1 MPMTEHIDGVAVIG
15 GGYAGLHAAR
25 VAAGSGVATTVID
38 PTPHHAFTTR
48 LAAVAG
54 GTVQADA
61 ARAPLQSLVSRVREG
76 RLATVDPSGLALLS
90 DGTRLTADAMV
101 VTVGSQPTAPP
112 LPGLEHLASLRTAEE
127 ALDLRE
133 RLSRAATLVIL
144 GAGPTGVQLAGAAAA
159 AQRGLEVH
167 LVERKDRLLPGMRP
181 RLGTHAL
188 AILEQ
193 RSVRVHLCTSMACA
207 DERGVVLDDDERING
222 VGVWAG
228 GFSAHTDVVDARV
241 VAGRI
246 AVDEALRIERSS
258 TVFAAGD
265 IAAPHD
271 HAGALLPMSAQIAV
285 QAGTAAGANA
295 AAIVKGRAVEPVA
308 LRDRGWVVDLGGGRG
323 VADLGGVRLARPL
336 LDRIPPLLHWAIDTR
351 NLWQIA
357 GPAGRR
363 WRLALG
369 SVA

>member
-25 VAAGSGVATTVID
+25 AATGSGVATTVID
-38 PTPHHAFTTR
+38 PMPHHAFTTR

-54 GTVQADA
+54 GTVQAEA
-61 ARAPLQSLVSRVREG
+61 ARAPLESLVPRVREG

-101 VTVGSQPTAPP
+101 LTVGSQPTAPP
-112 LPGLEHLASLRTAEE
+112 LRGLEHLVSLRTAEE

-133 RLSRAATLVIL
+133 RLRRAATLVIL

-167 LVERKDRLLPGMRP
+167 LVEREDRLLPGMRP
-181 RLGTHAL
+181 QLGAHARV
-188 AILEQ
+188 ILEQ
-193 RSVRVHLCTSMACA
+193 RAVGVHLGTAMACA
-207 DERGVVLDDDERING
+207 DERGVVLDDGRRIDG
-222 VGVWAG
+222 LGVWAG
-228 GFSAHTDVVDARV
+228 GFSAPTDVVDARV
-241 VAGRI
+241 VDGRI
-246 AVDEALRIERSS
+246 AVDETLRIDRST

-265 IAAPHD
+265 IAAHHD
-271 HAGALLPMSAQIAV
+271 QAGKPLPMSAQVAV
-285 QAGTAAGANA
+285 QAGAAAGANA
-295 AAIVKGRAVEPVA
+295 AAIVQGRGIEPAA
-308 LRDRGWVVDLGGGRG
+308 LRDRGWVVDLGGGHG

-363 WRLALG
+363 WLLDFG
-369 SVA
+369 SLT